1 MKRII
6 IANLVIVGLLGSA
19 AMALAVGP
27 EDENGGRQK
36 GLRLSPNKHVDHR
49 PAVKAPEGRS
59 GACALSPEEEYMA
72 TELREQLRKLSER
85 EALTVTKEA
94 ALRTLQ
100 ERIARDLAALAVMQ
114 MSVTE
119 ELEHLRVTEERL
131 QRRVDS
137 QNLAGTAD
145 DLPKPV
151 AEITKTPEDAA
162 RKQRIEQLAQ
172 ILKKMPPDDAGPIL
186 EQQDDSLAVAVL
198 NALGSRQAGKILSK
212 VSPQRA
218 VALAKGLVEL
228 PVDME
233 PPKP

>member
-6 IANLVIVGLLGSA
+6 IVNLVIVGLLTSA
-19 AMALAVGP
+19 AVAFAVGP
-27 EDENGGRQK
+27 KDEHGGRQQ

-49 PAVKAPEGRS
+49 PVVKAPQGRS
-59 GACALSPEEEYMA
+59 GECALSPEEEYMA
-72 TELREQLRKLSER
+72 TELREQLRKLAER

-94 ALRTLQ
+94 ALRTLH

-114 MSVTE
+114 LSVTE

-137 QNLAGTAD
+137 QNLTGAAE

-151 AEITKTPEDAA
+151 ADVAKTPADAA

-172 ILKKMPPDDAGPIL
+172 ILKKMSPDDAGPIL
-186 EQQDDSLAVAVL
+186 EQQDDALAVAVL
-198 NALGSRQAGKILSK
+198 DALGSRQAGKILSK
-212 VSPQRA
+212 ISPQRA
-218 VALAKGLVEL
+218 VALARGLVEM

-233 PPKP
+233 PVTP